1 LTVDGRPIISFA
13 SNDYL
18 GLAADPR
25 VIFAAQT
32 ASQNSGC
39 GATASRLICGDRPE
53 HAALE
58 KALCDCK
65 RAEAAI
71 VFSSGYQAAVAAAV
85 ALAGEETVFLSP
97 EERSEAP
104 PAADL
109 AKTAQGRAT
118 RVSIVMDRRIHA
130 SLVDGSRLSGARL
143 RTFRHN
149 DPQDL
154 ARVLKR
160 AFARAPQGRCLAV
173 CESLYSMDGD
183 EAPLAEFIETCR
195 RYSGAVW
202 LLVDEAHATGVL
214 GATGRGALEDLFP
227 ARLPDDV
234 VALGTLSKALGGQGG
249 FVCGGSVAVEAMRHF
264 GRAFMF
270 STGLTPAAA
279 AAAET
284 ALKIALSNSAG
295 RKRLFAM
302 SARLRR
308 ELTEAGFDVLPG
320 RGPII
325 LIMVK
330 AEEKAAA
337 WSERLWSAG
346 WWVPAIR
353 WPTVSRGAAR
363 LRVSVSV
370 AHAEEEITGLL
381 AAIKSLK

>member
-1 LTVDGRPIISFA
+1 
-13 SNDYL
+13 
-18 GLAADPR
+18 
-25 VIFAAQT
+25 
-32 ASQNSGC
+32 
-39 GATASRLICGDRPE
+39 
-53 HAALE
+53 
-58 KALCDCK
+58 
-65 RAEAAI
+65 
-71 VFSSGYQAAVAAAV
+71 
-85 ALAGEETVFLSP
+85 
-97 EERSEAP
+97 
-104 PAADL
+104 
-109 AKTAQGRAT
+109 
-118 RVSIVMDRRIHA
+118 
-130 SLVDGSRLSGARL
+130 
-143 RTFRHN
+143 
-149 DPQDL
+149 
-154 ARVLKR
+154 
-160 AFARAPQGRCLAV
+160 
-173 CESLYSMDGD
+173 
-183 EAPLAEFIETCR
+183 
-195 RYSGAVW
+195 
-202 LLVDEAHATGVL
+202 
-214 GATGRGALEDLFP
+214 
-227 ARLPDDV
+227 
-234 VALGTLSKALGGQGG
+234 
-249 FVCGGSVAVEAMRHF
+249 MRHF